1 MHRMGKKNNY
11 EGIKQ
16 AAANIGVFIDESDLS
31 GLVSDYIFDS
41 LMFVGFMVEIENIFE
56 ISIPDEYLLDEN
68 LTFENILLIIDEL
81 KNKNEII

>member
-1 MHRMGKKNNY
+1 MGKKNNY

>member
-1 MHRMGKKNNY
+1 MEKRNNY

-16 AAANIGVFIDESDLS
+16 AAANIGIFIDESDLS

-41 LMFVGFMVEIENIFE
+41 LMFVGFIVEIENIFE

-68 LTFENILLIIDEL
+68 LTFGNILLIIDEL
-81 KNKNEII
+81 NNKN